1 MLLRLVPLL
10 ALVFASCAPFA
21 AAASPTGAVPVKLQ
35 QDAAGR
41 WTLLRGGQPYF
52 IRGAGGS
59 SHHELIPQFGGNSL
73 RTWHVWQLE
82 PRDEQGRNMID
93 RAHELGLTMTVGIW
107 VQQARRGF
115 KFDGGPAVQK
125 QRDMVRNA
133 VRKYRDHPATLV
145 WGLGNE
151 VEIAVSPD
159 NPALWGELNELAKIV
174 KAEDPDHPVMTII
187 AGAHP
192 DKVKVI
198 MQYYPEIDILGVNAY
213 GENAAKTPEILK
225 SVGWTKPWVFTEF
238 GPSGPWSAR
247 KMEWNAPIEP
257 TGEQKVKMYRAGW
270 EAAIKADDGQFL
282 GGYAFI
288 WGHKQEATQTWFG
301 MFLPT
306 GERTAAVDVVKQL
319 WTGEWPADL
328 CPEITDWTVPL
339 AEQTV
344 APGAEFTV
352 AVEARDPEGRP
363 LVATWWVMA
372 EASRPKIGG
381 DREAVPQTF
390 PEAIVRAE
398 GMQAVVRAPAPG
410 NYRLFVKVVDPAN
423 GTSVRNTPFRVAAPA
438 AAAN

>member
-1 MLLRLVPLL
+1 MPNRLIALLTLFVLSAVSVL
-10 ALVFASCAPFA
+10 
-21 AAASPTGAVPVKLQ
+21 AASPTGAVPVQLQ
-35 QDAAGR
+35 QDRNGR
-41 WTLLRGGQPYF
+41 WTLLRSGEPYF

-59 SHHELIPQFGGNSL
+59 NHHELIPQFGGNSL

-115 KFDGGPAVQK
+115 NFEGGEAREK
-125 QRDMVRNA
+125 QRRMVREA
-133 VRKYRDHPATLV
+133 VRKYRDHPATLF

-151 VEIAVSPD
+151 VEIAVPPD

-174 KAEDPDHPVMTII
+174 KAEDQLHPVMTVI

-192 DKVKVI
+192 DKVKAI
-198 MQYYPEIDILGVNAY
+198 MKYYPEIDVLGVNAY
-213 GENAAKTPEILK
+213 GENAARTPEILA

-247 KMEWNAPIEP
+247 KTEWNAPIEP
-257 TGEQKVKMYRAGW
+257 TGEEKVKMYRAGW
-270 EAAIKADDGQFL
+270 ESALKHDDGKFL

-288 WGHKQEATQTWFG
+288 WGHKQEATATWFG

-306 GERTAAVDVVKQL
+306 GERTAATDVVLQL
-319 WTGEWPADL
+319 WTGKGPPDL
-328 CPEITDWTVPL
+328 CPEIVSWSVPL

-344 APGAEFTV
+344 APGTEIEV
-352 AVEARDPEGRP
+352 SVEARDPEGKP

-372 EASRPKIGG
+372 EATRPKIGG
-381 DREAVPQTF
+381 DRESVPETF
-390 PEAIVRAE
+390 GDAIVRAD
-398 GMQAVVRAPAPG
+398 GMKAVVRAPAPG

-423 GTSVRNTPFRVAAPA
+423 GASVRNTPFRVAA
-438 AAAN
+438 N